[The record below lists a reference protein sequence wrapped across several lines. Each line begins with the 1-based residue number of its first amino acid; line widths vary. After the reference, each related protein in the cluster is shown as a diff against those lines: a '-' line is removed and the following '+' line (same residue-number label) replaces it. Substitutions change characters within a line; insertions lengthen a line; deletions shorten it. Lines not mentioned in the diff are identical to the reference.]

1 MNGTLRWLLACAVV
15 MELVAICLQSK
26 ALSASAGLVF
36 ILVFVLGAMRLQVY
50 ARTLFLLSLTF
61 SAGLFV
67 TGRLGMD
74 GALDALSDAAFY
86 SAFLGSL
93 GMMQCLVRR
102 FEVLRR
108 IHDVLLGGRVSLLY
122 PKYAAVSCG
131 IA

>member
-15 MELVAICLQSK
+15 MELVAICLQNK

-61 SAGLFV
+61 SVGLFV

-86 SAFLGSL
+86 
-93 GMMQCLVRR
+93 
-102 FEVLRR
+102 
-108 IHDVLLGGRVSLLY
+108 
-122 PKYAAVSCG
+122 
-131 IA
+131 